1 MKLAIGTA
9 QFGMDYGLSNKL
21 GKSKKYE
28 VSKILKY
35 AHSQGVDLI
44 DTAPSYGDSENILG
58 NLIHKYDF
66 RIVTKTPKFDGNF
79 IDNFHSVQ
87 LYETFCESL
96 INLGEKAS
104 YGLLVHSCDDLL
116 KPGGELLYKKMQ
128 DLKSIGMVEK
138 IGVSVYSS
146 LQINSVLD
154 KFKIDIIQLP
164 INIFDQQLFVDG
176 SLEKLKNKNIEIH
189 ARSVFLQGLLLMNPL
204 EIPQYFLPIQD
215 KIKMFS
221 NTAKSLSLSKLEL
234 ALNYVNEISEID
246 KIVVGV
252 NKFSQFNEL
261 VNAKKIKINPID
273 FIKNSIN
280 NPQYTHPMLWKI

>member
-1 MKLAIGTA
+1 MKIALGSA
-9 QFGMDYGLSNKL
+9 QFGMDYGLSNKH

-35 AHSQGVDLI
+35 AHSQGVGLI

-66 RIVTKTPKFDGNF
+66 KIVTKTPKFDGNS
-79 IDNFHSVQ
+79 IDNFHSIQ
-87 LYETFCESL
+87 LNEAFYKSL
-96 INLGEKAS
+96 DNLDKQRV

-128 DLKSIGMVEK
+128 ELKKIGMVEK

-146 LQINSVLD
+146 LQINSVID
-154 KFKIDIIQLP
+154 RFNIDIIQLP
-164 INIFDQQLFVDG
+164 INIFDQQLLVDG

-189 ARSVFLQGLLLMNPL
+189 ARSVFLQGLLLMDPL

-246 KIVVGV
+246 KIVIGV
-252 NKFSQFNEL
+252 NKFKQFDEL
-261 VNAKKIKINPID
+261 LNAKQIKINPND
-273 FIKNSIN
+273 FIENSIN
-280 NPQYTHPMLWKI
+280 HTQYTHPMLWKI